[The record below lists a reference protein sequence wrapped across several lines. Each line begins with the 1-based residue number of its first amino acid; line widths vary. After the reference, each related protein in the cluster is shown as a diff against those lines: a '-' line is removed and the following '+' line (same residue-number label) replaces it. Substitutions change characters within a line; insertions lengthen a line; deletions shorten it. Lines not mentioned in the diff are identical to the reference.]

1 MESSRPIRA
10 LHVFPLFGPDL
21 PNGSERYAYL
31 LTKEL
36 VRAGVHVDVFT
47 TCARR
52 VAVEDGFSLRWP
64 NEYPPGIS
72 HDGDLRIERFPT
84 NLTMPASVGRH
95 AVRLFGR
102 HVARQWRSLGPQ
114 PEDGSPLLPMYQHQ
128 VMSGQSRW
136 SDWLGTISRGPL
148 SIPLLLAVWR
158 QLKHYD
164 LVLVTFFPLLSVPA
178 VVSLARARKK
188 PAVVLPFFHANDL
201 PNNSALLG
209 RSLLNAGAVL
219 TLTEHSTTHL
229 ARIYPG
235 VRTRQVGAGVDPAG
249 MHDSQISGRRF
260 RAKFELGDGKLIL
273 FAGRKGPG
281 KRYQVAIDAVN
292 LLLDPTA
299 LLVMVGEEVDGV
311 PIAGERVRYLGWV
324 SDGDL
329 WDAFDACDVFVLPS
343 RFESFGL
350 VFLQAWIRGKPVIGD
365 AGCPAVCSLIDDGVD
380 GFLCADAKQTAM
392 RLESLLA
399 DSGMRSA
406 LGEAGRRKVL
416 LNYTWEIVA
425 GKVRSVYEGLR

>member
-1 MESSRPIRA
+1 M
-10 LHVFPLFGPDL
+10 HVFPLFGPDL

-36 VRAGVHVDVFT
+36 VRAGVHVDVLT

-52 VAVEDGFSLRWP
+52 IAVKDGFSLLWP

-84 NLTMPASVGRH
+84 NLAMPASVGRQ
-95 AVRLFGR
+95 ALRSFER
-102 HVARQWRSLGPQ
+102 HIARQERRLGRR
-114 PEDGSPLLPMYQHQ
+114 PEEGSPLLPMYLHQ
-128 VMSGQSRW
+128 VMTGQSRW

-148 SIPLLLAVWR
+148 SVPLLHAVWR
-158 QLKHYD
+158 QLSHYD
-164 LVLVTFFPLLSVPA
+164 LVLVSFFPLFSVPA

-188 PAVVLPFFHANDL
+188 SAVVLPFFHSNDL
-201 PNNSALLG
+201 SNNSPLLG
-209 RSLLNAGAVL
+209 RSLLSASAVL
-219 TLTEHSTTHL
+219 TLTEHSTSHL
-229 ARIYPG
+229 ANLYPG
-235 VRTRQVGAGVDPAG
+235 IRTNLVGAGVDPSG
-249 MHDSQISGRRF
+249 LDDSRISGRRF
-260 RAKFELGDGKLIL
+260 RAKYDLGEGNLIL
-273 FAGRKGPG
+273 FAGRKEPG
-281 KRYQVAIDAVN
+281 KRYQVAIDTVN
-292 LLLDPTA
+292 LLADTTA
-299 LLVMVGEEVDGV
+299 LLVMVGEEVDGL

-324 SDGDL
+324 NNDDL

-365 AGCPAVCSLIDDGVD
+365 AGCPAVCSLIEDGVD

-399 DSGMRSA
+399 DSGMRNA
-406 LGEAGRRKVL
+406 MGQAGRRKVL
-416 LNYTWEIVA
+416 RNYTWEIVA

>member
-1 MESSRPIRA
+1 MDSSRPIRA

-52 VAVEDGFSLRWP
+52 IVVKDGFSLQWP
-64 NEYPPGIS
+64 NECAPGIS
-72 HDGDLRIERFPT
+72 RDGDLRIERFPT
-84 NLTMPASVGRH
+84 NITTPASMGRL
-95 AVRLFGR
+95 ALRQLLK
-102 HVARQWRSLGPQ
+102 HVARRQRKLGPQ

-128 VMSGQSRW
+128 AMAGQSRW
-136 SDWLGTISRGPL
+136 SDWLGIASRGPL
-148 SIPLLLAVWR
+148 SLPLWSAVWR
-158 QLKHYD
+158 RLPHYD
-164 LVLVTFFPLLSVPA
+164 VVLVSFFPLFSVPA
-178 VVSLARARKK
+178 VVHLARARNK
-188 PAVVLPFFHANDL
+188 PAVVLPLFHANDL
-201 PNNSALLG
+201 PNNSPLLG
-209 RSLLNAGAVL
+209 RSLVRASAVL

-229 ARIYPG
+229 AHIYPG
-235 VRTRQVGAGVDPAG
+235 IRNFQVGAGVDPSG
-249 MHDSQISGRRF
+249 LDDSRISGPRF
-260 RAKFELGDGKLIL
+260 RAKYGLGDSKLIL
-273 FAGRKGPG
+273 FAGRKEPG

-292 LLLDPTA
+292 LLSDPGA
-299 LLVMVGEEVDGV
+299 LLVMVGEDVDGV

-324 SDGDL
+324 SDDDL
-329 WDAFDACDVFVLPS
+329 WDAFDACDVFILPS

-365 AGCPAVCSLIDDGVD
+365 AGCPAVCSLIEDGVD
-380 GFLCADAKQTAM
+380 GFLCGDVKSAAM

-399 DSGMRSA
+399 DPTMRTA
-406 LGEAGRRKVL
+406 MGEAGRRKVL
-416 LNYTWEIVA
+416 RNYTWEAVA

>member
-36 VRAGVHVDVFT
+36 VRAGIQVDVFT
-47 TCARR
+47 TCTRR
-52 VAVEDGFSLRWP
+52 IAVKGGFSLLWP

-72 HDGDLRIERFPT
+72 YDGDLRIERFPT
-84 NLTMPASVGRH
+84 ATMPASVGQH
-95 AVRLFGR
+95 ALRLFGR
-102 HVARQWRSLGPQ
+102 NVARQQRRLGPP
-114 PEDGSPLLPMYQHQ
+114 PEDGSPRLPMYQHQ
-128 VMSGQSRW
+128 VMAGQSRW

-148 SIPLLLAVWR
+148 SVPLLYAVWR
-158 QLKHYD
+158 RLRHYD
-164 LVLVTFFPLLSVPA
+164 LVLVTFFPLFSVPA
-178 VVSLARARKK
+178 VMSLARARKK

-201 PNNSALLG
+201 PNNSPLLG
-209 RSLLNAGAVL
+209 RSLMRASAVL

-229 ARIYPG
+229 AHLYPG
-235 VRTRQVGAGVDPAG
+235 IRNRKIGAGVDPSG
-249 MHDSQISGRRF
+249 MDDSRISGRRF
-260 RAKFELGDGKLIL
+260 RAKYELGDGKLIL
-273 FAGRKGPG
+273 FAGRKEPG

-292 LLLDPTA
+292 LLSDPSA

-311 PIAGERVRYLGWV
+311 PIARERVRYLGWV
-324 SDGDL
+324 GDDDL

-365 AGCPAVCSLIDDGVD
+365 AGCPAVCSLIEDGVD
-380 GFLCADAKQTAM
+380 GFVCADAKQTAM
-392 RLESLLA
+392 RLELLLA
-399 DSGMRSA
+399 DSAKRAAM
-406 LGEAGRRKVL
+406 GEAGRRKVL
-416 LNYTWEIVA
+416 RNYTWEIVA
-425 GKVRSVYEGLR
+425 GKVRSVYEALR